1 MMTEQAAIAAKKSQ
15 IHLKPPGAPGLKGL
29 SQEDCARIHEAS
41 LELLNETGVVVTSP
55 KAQAVFADHGAIID
69 RATNRVCLPP
79 DLIGGALSAIPSE
92 ICIPGRDSS
101 QDYTM
106 GGNRLGF
113 VNFGTTV
120 YLNDLY
126 TGQRRKAL
134 NADVVQVTRVMDTLD
149 SLKILISMLNA
160 TDKSPITE
168 SLHTLAAMLANT
180 KKPVEAIP
188 PQQI

>member
-1 MMTEQAAIAAKKSQ
+1 
-15 IHLKPPGAPGLKGL
+15 
-29 SQEDCARIHEAS
+29 
-41 LELLNETGVVVTSP
+41 
-55 KAQAVFADHGAIID
+55 
-69 RATNRVCLPP
+69 
-79 DLIGGALSAIPSE
+79 
-92 ICIPGRDSS
+92 
-101 QDYTM
+101 
-106 GGNRLGF
+106 
-113 VNFGTTV
+113 
-120 YLNDLY
+120 LY